1 MLATI
6 VASPGADL
14 VEKGGTMP
22 LVSKRGLVALALVAG
37 VGIAAV
43 SISTAQAAIAPSA
56 AGPSQNVIVVLH
68 DQHTD
73 LAIAKG
79 HASPRVDANRK
90 DQGTQIA
97 KAKDRGAK
105 NLRGFD
111 TVNAFAATVTPDEA
125 SQIAADPAV
134 AAVYPDLLIKKSP
147 PLERS
152 KPAAARPPTVA
163 NSGICPTDPTKPL
176 LEPEALQVTN
186 TAFLDPA
193 TPQAQNL
200 VTGAGVKVAFL
211 ADGLDPNNQDF
222 IRADG
227 SHVFVDYQDFSGDGP
242 NAVTG
247 AAEAFGDASS
257 IASQGLHTYSLNDFV
272 NPAHALPAG
281 CTITVRGMAPG
292 ASLVG
297 LKVFGNA
304 PTAPTS
310 RFIEAIDYAVN
321 TAGVDVINESFG
333 GNPFPDNGNDPIS
346 LADNA
351 AVDAGVTVVAS
362 TGDAGTNGTSGS
374 PATGSKII
382 GVAGT
387 TTFRS
392 YQQEGYAGVGF
403 SNGTWVDNNIS
414 SLSSGGVSQ
423 SARVP
428 DLAAPGDLGWALC
441 SANTDVYEE
450 CTNDGDGAG
459 SPIQNFGG
467 TSMSSPLVAGAAA
480 LVIQAYEKTHGGVR
494 PAPALVKRLLT
505 STAKDLGHPAFEQ
518 GAGLV
523 DSLAAV
529 QAAESWKDGN
539 GSPAAQGSALVVDK
553 TQLSLVGNPGATSVT
568 ALSVRNVSN
577 HLQIVKAS
585 TRTMGKAVTAATGSV
600 NLNTA
605 TAPSYIDATGIVRS
619 YVEQDFTVPSGKD
632 RMDVSIADASPISP
646 GRIILV
652 DPKGSYEAYSI
663 PQGVAQFGHVDIR
676 FPLGGKWKAFFAL
689 SKSSGFNGPILY
701 AVTTSN
707 FTTQGTASPSTLVLL
722 PGGTGTVFVNTKL
735 PNQPSDV
742 SASVQLTALGGDT
755 TSVPMTLRAV
765 IPARNTTFT
774 GVITGGNGRQFL
786 GAQANIYYLDVPNGK
801 KDLSLGVTFPDPNEI
816 VIGVLTAPDG
826 QVSSFQSNADVDG
839 AGNLVTGNG
848 LQIFRRNPTPGRWT
862 FSFVVANPVSGLEL
876 SQPFTAQVAYDTVKI
891 KANLPTNAHAKL
903 KAGVPVDVPVTIT
916 NTGAA
921 PLTFFSDGRLDTVG
935 DIPLA
940 ELSGVPQPIAL
951 PMDPSVLPQWL
962 VPTETSKLTVAAN
975 ADQPVNLDINYNSG
989 EPEKYSAAQG
999 NGATVKVNAAQVSPG
1014 LWLANVGQTGPF
1026 ADGGSTPGQVT
1037 LAASSRGQLFD
1048 PAVTSNAFGDLWTIG
1063 VAPSAATA
1071 STLNRMRAGAK
1082 LFARQTNVSAK
1093 AGSAAMAAP
1102 PSVGPGPVSLAPGES
1117 ATITVTIT
1125 PAGPVGS
1132 VVRGHLYIDSFNF
1145 FTLGGDELIDLP
1157 YAYTIG

>member
-1 MLATI
+1 
-6 VASPGADL
+6 
-14 VEKGGTMP
+14 
-22 LVSKRGLVALALVAG
+22 
-37 VGIAAV
+37 
-43 SISTAQAAIAPSA
+43 
-56 AGPSQNVIVVLH
+56 
-68 DQHTD
+68 
-73 LAIAKG
+73 
-79 HASPRVDANRK
+79 
-90 DQGTQIA
+90 
-97 KAKDRGAK
+97 
-105 NLRGFD
+105 
-111 TVNAFAATVTPDEA
+111 
-125 SQIAADPAV
+125 
-134 AAVYPDLLIKKSP
+134 
-147 PLERS
+147 
-152 KPAAARPPTVA
+152 
-163 NSGICPTDPTKPL
+163 
-176 LEPEALQVTN
+176 
-186 TAFLDPA
+186 
-193 TPQAQNL
+193 
-200 VTGAGVKVAFL
+200 
-211 ADGLDPNNQDF
+211 
-222 IRADG
+222 
-227 SHVFVDYQDFSGDGP
+227 
-242 NAVTG
+242 
-247 AAEAFGDASS
+247 
-257 IASQGLHTYSLNDFV
+257 
-272 NPAHALPAG
+272 
-281 CTITVRGMAPG
+281 
-292 ASLVG
+292 
-297 LKVFGNA
+297 
-304 PTAPTS
+304 
-310 RFIEAIDYAVN
+310 
-321 TAGVDVINESFG
+321 
-333 GNPFPDNGNDPIS
+333 
-346 LADNA
+346 
-351 AVDAGVTVVAS
+351 
-362 TGDAGTNGTSGS
+362 
-374 PATGSKII
+374 
-382 GVAGT
+382 
-387 TTFRS
+387 
-392 YQQEGYAGVGF
+392 
-403 SNGTWVDNNIS
+403 
-414 SLSSGGVSQ
+414 
-423 SARVP
+423 
-428 DLAAPGDLGWALC
+428 
-441 SANTDVYEE
+441 
-450 CTNDGDGAG
+450 
-459 SPIQNFGG
+459 
-467 TSMSSPLVAGAAA
+467 
-480 LVIQAYEKTHGGVR
+480 
-494 PAPALVKRLLT
+494 
-505 STAKDLGHPAFEQ
+505 
-518 GAGLV
+518 
-523 DSLAAV
+523 
-529 QAAESWKDGN
+529 
-539 GSPAAQGSALVVDK
+539 
-553 TQLSLVGNPGATSVT
+553 
-568 ALSVRNVSN
+568 
-577 HLQIVKAS
+577 
-585 TRTMGKAVTAATGSV
+585 
-600 NLNTA
+600 
-605 TAPSYIDATGIVRS
+605 
-619 YVEQDFTVPSGKD
+619 
-632 RMDVSIADASPISP
+632 
-646 GRIILV
+646 
-652 DPKGSYEAYSI
+652 
-663 PQGVAQFGHVDIR
+663 
-676 FPLGGKWKAFFAL
+676 
-689 SKSSGFNGPILY
+689 
-701 AVTTSN
+701 
-707 FTTQGTASPSTLVLL
+707 
-722 PGGTGTVFVNTKL
+722 
-735 PNQPSDV
+735 V